1 MGGPLSPPRLTPAGG
16 GLFSSARY
24 RDEMTTELE
33 TIRDLYRHK
42 AEARRLYLRRIWGLP
57 VKERYKDRGATF
69 PTLVDIYLHILDD
82 HRFWFIQGYRQQRF
96 QDYPLGI
103 RMSRSEAERATRDV
117 ERLTEEVLE
126 ELRPQDLSRKIVP
139 LGDQHPITIRGMLL
153 QLNMGELQHQGEL
166 NALFWQMDKAPPF
179 LGYQHWRF
187 PRPRSR

>member
-1 MGGPLSPPRLTPAGG
+1 
-16 GLFSSARY
+16 
-24 RDEMTTELE
+24 MTTELA

-42 AEARRLYLRRIWGLP
+42 GEARRLYLRRIWGLP

-69 PTLVDIYLHILDD
+69 PSLVDIYLHILDD
-82 HRFWFIQGYRQQRF
+82 HRFWFIQGYRRQRF

-126 ELRPQDLSRKIVP
+126 ELRPQDLNRKIVP

-166 NALFWQMDKAPPF
+166 NALFWQMDKVAPF
-179 LGYQHWRF
+179 LGYRRWRF
-187 PRPRSR
+187 PRPQFR